1 MRYANILLL
10 LFACASAYAAGDRTS
25 VDATLNAW
33 HRAAAEANESRY
45 FGAMAPEFVFLGTD
59 ATERWDLASFRA
71 FAHPYFA
78 KGKAWTFTP
87 RDRYVILSPTG
98 EIAWF
103 DEKLDSTTYGECR
116 GTGVLRR
123 IDGAWKI
130 AHYNLTI
137 PIPNDLAK
145 TVVEMIRWAL
155 PPGHHATNLNEL
167 PVEYLRLRE
176 LPERDR

>member
-1 MRYANILLL
+1 MRKLVLLV
-10 LFACASAYAAGDRTS
+10 LFCACATTRDERPAIQAA
-25 VDATLNAW
+25 VDDW

-78 KGKAWTFTP
+78 KGTAWTFTP
-87 RDRYVILSPTG
+87 RERHVMLSPRG
-98 EIAWF
+98 DVAWF
-103 DEKLDSTTYGECR
+103 DEKLDSATYGECR
-116 GTGVLRR
+116 GSGVLRR
-123 IDGAWKI
+123 VNGAWKI

-145 TVVEMIRWAL
+145 RVVEMIRA
-155 PPGHHATNLNEL
+155 ATPSNH
-167 PVEYLRLRE
+167 
-176 LPERDR
+176 